1 MKVRTPGG
9 QVYRVTRRWV
19 PWQRKSRRLSLDGF
33 DVPSPPS
40 GDDPISA
47 ILMVLWLVIALP
59 LLIVGVAVVLLTGI
73 ELLLLLAILPFAV
86 GARVVFGRH
95 WTVELRRAFTPIHE
109 ERAGSWAASGVRI
122 TELAR
127 EIEAGH
133 IPPDAESARPDH
145 KPRRVGSS

>member
-1 MKVRTPGG
+1 MKVRTPAG
-9 QVYRVTRRWV
+9 QVYRITRRWV
-19 PWQRKSRRLSLDGF
+19 PWQRKSRRMSLDGF

-47 ILMVLWLVIALP
+47 ILMVVWLVIALP
-59 LLIVGVAVVLLTGI
+59 LLVVAVAVMLLTGI

-95 WTVELRRAFTPIHE
+95 WTVEVRRAFTPIHE
-109 ERAGSWAASGVRI
+109 ERAGSWTASGVRI

-127 EIEAGH
+127 EIESGN
-133 IPPDAESARPDH
+133 IPADTLAKRS
-145 KPRRVGSS
+145 

>member
-1 MKVRTPGG
+1 MKVRTPAG

-19 PWQRKSRRLSLDGF
+19 PWQRKSRRMSLDGLE
-33 DVPSPPS
+33 VPLGAPS
-40 GDDPISA
+40 GDDPISM

-59 LLIVGVAVVLLTGI
+59 ILVVVVAVMLLTSI

-95 WTVELRRAFTPIHE
+95 WTVEVRRAFTPIHE
-109 ERAGSWAASGVRI
+109 ERAGSWTASGVRI

-127 EIEAGH
+127 EIESGN
-133 IPPDAESARPDH
+133 IPADTLAKQPQERQSPMA
-145 KPRRVGSS
+145 

>member
-1 MKVRTPGG
+1 MKVRTPAG
-9 QVYRVTRRWV
+9 QTYRITRRWV
-19 PWQRKSRRLSLDGF
+19 PWQRKSRRLSLDALEIPLGA
-33 DVPSPPS
+33 PS
-40 GDDPISA
+40 GDDPISM

-59 LLIVGVAVVLLTGI
+59 ILVVVVVVVLLTGI
-73 ELLLLLAILPFAV
+73 ELVLLLAILPFAI

-95 WTVELRRAFTPIHE
+95 WTVEVRRAFTPIHE

-133 IPPDAESARPDH
+133 VPPDA
-145 KPRRVGSS
+145 RVGSS

>member
-33 DVPSPPS
+33 EVPISPPS

-47 ILMVLWLVIALP
+47 ILLVLWLVIAVP
-59 LLIVGVAVVLLTGI
+59 IIVAIVAVMLLTGI

-95 WTVELRRAFTPIHE
+95 WTVEVRRGFTPIHE
-109 ERAGSWAASGVRI
+109 ERTGDWRASGVRI
-122 TELAR
+122 H
-127 EIEAGH
+127 EIAEQIQAGNV
-133 IPPDAESARPDH
+133 PADSLSR
-145 KPRRVGSS
+145 